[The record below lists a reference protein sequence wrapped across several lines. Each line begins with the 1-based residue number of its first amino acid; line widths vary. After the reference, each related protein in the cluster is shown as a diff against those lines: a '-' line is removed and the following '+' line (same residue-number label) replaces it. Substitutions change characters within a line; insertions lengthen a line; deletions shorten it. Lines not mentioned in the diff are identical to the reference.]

1 MINADQ
7 LHEEIMEQ
15 LCSEALAAGNV
26 KLLGETS
33 LQDYLD
39 SLAAGRVRFVA
50 VSSLAGLDINNMKKV
65 TIH

>member
-1 MINADQ
+1 
-7 LHEEIMEQ
+7 MEQ

-50 VSSLAGLDINNMKKV
+50 VSSLAGLDIKNMKKV
-65 TIH
+65 TIN